1 MSYRLWFR
9 FAAVAASFTA
19 CLAFAA
25 PAARAST
32 VRDAARA
39 SAVAAD
45 LHGTVTDSASGA
57 PIGSAEIAVSRDG
70 RVVAATQTD
79 AFGRF
84 LVHNLADGSYKLVVH
99 YIGFRPAERAV
110 VVRGGTAPRLAIAL
124 VPAVVTL
131 SAVQISAQAPIAVD
145 TRTGDQTYTEERAH
159 EAPTTSS
166 SQIIQQSVAGA
177 VRAPSGEVHIRGQ
190 HAEYTYFVD
199 GVPVPAGISGSLNEL
214 FDPKIV
220 NNINFKTG
228 GWDAEYGNKNAAV
241 IDVTTRV
248 PAGGFHM
255 NASAFAGAFNTDGQ
269 SLSGSTNSGKVGF
282 FASLSRQSTDMRK
295 EPVAFD
301 TVSFKPYNFHNHG
314 EDLFGFAKLQITAS
328 STDLVNLE
336 ANWSQT
342 KFQVPFDTAGGVSAD
357 DRQED
362 RNAFLNLGW
371 RHRFG
376 DATAKDVD
384 EAKGGELFAGLFYR
398 TGSLD
403 FIPGASDDPQFAF
416 YPDTTLYDLKEHRS
430 FTTTGLKLDYSYR
443 PDHEFEVRTG
453 VLAQF
458 TNGAEAFSTLS
469 KAGAAGPASNSGLN
483 GSDIGGYAQVAWSLT
498 EKVEV
503 RTGARFDAHTAPFAG
518 TQTQLSPRLKVSYFI
533 DPANTLYAYYG
544 RLFVPTNVEDL
555 RAITSVAQGGV
566 AALPTLPERDHFFE
580 GGVIHR
586 FPQGVVAKLSY
597 YHKASS
603 PGIDD
608 NTVPGSAIV
617 TSVNI
622 EQVRIDGLEAVLEL
636 HPQESPLSANLN
648 VAISHAYGYGTIT
661 GGFFPD
667 APPSGYFDLDHDQR
681 LSVLG
686 NVAYTEG
693 RYFVSATGIYG
704 SGLTNG
710 VDPADCNCSYGRGLF
725 DFNSG
730 IKVKPNFIL
739 NASAGLTFVVGE
751 TTVRPEVYVDNLLD
765 SRYLLKGTFFSG
777 AAVGRPRSV
786 QLRVNVGL

>member
-1 MSYRLWFR
+1 MNLRHSI
-9 FAAVAASFTA
+9 
-19 CLAFAA
+19 
-25 PAARAST
+25 RALLPLVLLVLTST
-32 VRDAARA
+32 VARA
-39 SAVAAD
+39 SAHSAPGAPMAD
-45 LHGTVTDSASGA
+45 LHGTVTDSASGS
-57 PIGSAEIAVSRDG
+57 PIGSAEIAVTRDG
-70 RVVAATQTD
+70 RVVAATQSD

-84 LVHNLADGSYKLVVH
+84 LVHNLADGTYKLVVH
-99 YIGFRPAERAV
+99 FIGFRPAERTV
-110 VVRGGTAPRLAIAL
+110 VVRGGTTPRLSIAL
-124 VPAVVTL
+124 TAAVVTL

-190 HAEYTYFVD
+190 HAEYTYYVD
-199 GVPVPAGISGSLNEL
+199 GVPVPSGISGSLNEL

-220 NNINFKTG
+220 NNIKFKTG

-248 PAGGFHM
+248 PSGGFHL
-255 NASAFAGAFNTDGQ
+255 NASAFDGAFNTNGQ
-269 SLSGSTNSGKVGF
+269 SLSASTNSGKVGF
-282 FASLSRQSTDMRK
+282 FASFSRQGTDMRK

-314 EDLFGFAKLQITAS
+314 EDLFGFAKLQISAS
-328 STDLVNLE
+328 NTDLVNLE
-336 ANWSQT
+336 ANWSRT

-357 DRQED
+357 DNQED
-362 RNAFLNLGW
+362 MNAFVNLGW

-376 DATAKDVD
+376 DVTAKDAD
-384 EAKGGELFAGLFYR
+384 EAKGGELFAGLFHR
-398 TGSLD
+398 TGSLK
-403 FIPGASDDPQFAF
+403 FVPGLADDPQFSF
-416 YPDTTLYDLKEHRS
+416 YPDPTVYSLRENRS
-430 FTTTGLKLDYSYR
+430 FTTDGLKLDYSYR
-443 PDHEFEVRTG
+443 PDHEFEFKTG

-458 TNGAEAFSTLS
+458 TNGSESFSTFTP
-469 KAGAAGPASNSGLN
+469 AGKDGPASNSALN
-483 GSDIGGYAQVAWSLT
+483 GSDIGGYAQIAWSLT
-498 EKVEV
+498 EQLEL
-503 RTGARFDAHTAPFAG
+503 RAGARYDAHTAPFAG
-518 TQTQLSPRLKVSYFI
+518 TQSQLSPRIKLNYYLDQS
-533 DPANTLYAYYG
+533 NTFYAYYG

-566 AALPTLPERDHFFE
+566 PALPTLPERDHFFE
-580 GGVIHR
+580 AGLIHR
-586 FPQGVVAKLSY
+586 FPQGVVAKLSG
-597 YHKASS
+597 YHKESS

-622 EQVRIDGLEAVLEL
+622 EQVRIDGLEAVLEV
-636 HPQESPLSANLN
+636 HPEDSPLSANLN
-648 VAISHAYGYGTIT
+648 VAISHAYGSGTIT

-667 APPSGYFDLDHDQR
+667 APPKGYFDLDHDQR

-710 VDPADCNCSYGRGLF
+710 VAPSDCACTYGRGLF

-730 IKVKPNFIL
+730 IKVKPNFVV

-751 TTVRPEVYVDNLLD
+751 TTVRPEVYVDNLFD
-765 SRYLLKGTFFSG
+765 SHYLLKGTFFSG
-777 AAVGRPRSV
+777 ASVGRPRSV
-786 QLRVNVGL
+786 QLRVNVGI